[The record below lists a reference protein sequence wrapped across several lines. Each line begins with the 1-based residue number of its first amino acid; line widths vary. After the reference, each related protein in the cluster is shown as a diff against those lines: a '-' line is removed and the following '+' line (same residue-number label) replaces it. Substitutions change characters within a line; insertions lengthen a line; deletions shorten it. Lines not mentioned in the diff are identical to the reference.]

1 MYSSEEKNT
10 REYWLIYKCISH
22 CISRLVPRLTNYE
35 QPSYFCVFPQGWR
48 RWFVPAASSRPI
60 TFSNTALRHPVRMPN
75 RVHHLARSS
84 HLTNRPTKAH
94 YHVTVRP
101 HSMSSTRPLHDPT
114 TTDRNESTTTKANDN
129 TQRQTTNDNKHA
141 CKQVTSS
148 RHAIQSFS
156 RPRSQAVRSTLS
168 QSTSQSVSQFH
179 IQSHSVAV
187 SQSSKLSLM
196 ILVNS
201 FT

>member
-101 HSMSSTRPLHDPT
+101 HSMSSTRPLHGFTIPQQPT
-114 TTDRNESTTTKANDN
+114 ATNQQQ
-129 TQRQTTNDNKHA
+129 QRQTTTHNDKRQTTTNTRANK
-141 CKQVTSS
+141 S
-148 RHAIQSFS
+148 RHLVMPFS
-156 RPRSQAVRSTLS
+156 HSAGPAVR
-168 QSTSQSVSQFH
+168 QSGPHSVSRRRSQSVNFTF
-179 IQSHSVAV
+179 SHTA
-187 SQSSKLSLM
+187 SQSASHQSCHL
-196 ILVNS
+196 
-201 FT
+201 